1 MNTPIDV
8 RRHLAS
14 IRAPT
19 LVMHRRRD
27 RDVHIDEGRYIAG
40 AIAGARFVAL
50 PGEDHLVFVGDQAAV
65 LDHARSFVAE
75 HAAGELSR

>member
-1 MNTPIDV
+1 LT
-8 RRHLAS
+8 
-14 IRAPT
+14 RAATSP
-19 LVMHRRRD
+19 
-27 RDVHIDEGRYIAG
+27 GRS
-40 AIAGARFVAL
+40 AGARFVAL